1 MAELPVSSVG
11 GGVGTKVGWYWGL
24 QSNNIGDA
32 LVLNRHFYSNTVIFQ
47 QSFSPRIGSLDQ

>member
-32 LVLNRHFYSNTVIFQ
+32 LVLNCHFYSNAVIFHKV
-47 QSFSPRIGSLDQ
+47 FLPRLEA